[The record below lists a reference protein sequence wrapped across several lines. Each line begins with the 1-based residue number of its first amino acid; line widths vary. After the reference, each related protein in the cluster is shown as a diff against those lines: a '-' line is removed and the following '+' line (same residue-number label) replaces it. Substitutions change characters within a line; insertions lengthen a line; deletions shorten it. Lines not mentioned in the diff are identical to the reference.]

1 MCTESM
7 NVYDTKMHN
16 FMYPALGTESK
27 MINPGFQS
35 GWEGV
40 TEGERHCRRNCKWSN
55 SKVV

>member
-1 MCTESM
+1 MCTEST

-16 FMYPALGTESK
+16 CMYPALDTESK

-40 TEGERHCRRNCKWSN
+40 TEGERHCRRNCK
-55 SKVV
+55 